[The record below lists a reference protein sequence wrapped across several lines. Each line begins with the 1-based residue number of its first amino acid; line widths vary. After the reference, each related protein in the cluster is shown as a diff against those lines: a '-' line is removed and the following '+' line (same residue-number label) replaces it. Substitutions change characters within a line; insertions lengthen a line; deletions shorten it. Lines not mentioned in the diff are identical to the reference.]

1 MRFLSLL
8 FHKDSSHQQ
17 LRELYRGSEDGGDVP
32 DVDPA
37 VREMFEADQELTGQ
51 LTQLAASVQP
61 IDAPPE
67 REALLARVREKK
79 SLPVEKGLPVF
90 KQLLNTR
97 ALLAAGAAVLLLGA
111 AATVGASGGVSEV
124 AGNVEDVLGAL
135 QITSGSSNVEVC
147 HVPEDN
153 PDNAHTISVG
163 EGALDEHLLHGDAE
177 GVCSESESV
186 GSTDSVGPSDNIEV
200 CHAPSDSADNPHT
213 ISIAESAKA
222 EHLAHGDTEGVCE
235 DESSP
240 GAQDSTGPSDKFEV
254 CHTSPDNP
262 DNQHTLS
269 VPQDAFD
276 QHVAHGDDEGACVGA
291 EQQNGR
297 PEFPGQSNE
306 DHGRPDVTTEGE
318 EEDEEDDDDD
328 DRP

>member
-1 MRFLSLL
+1 MRFLRRL

-17 LRELYRGSEDGGDVP
+17 LRELYRSSEDGDDMP

-37 VREMFEADQELTGQ
+37 VREMFEADQELTSQ
-51 LTQLAASVQP
+51 LSQLAASVQP

-97 ALLAAGAAVLLLGA
+97 TLVAAGAAVLLLGA
-111 AATVGASGGVSEV
+111 AATVGASGGVSEI
-124 AGNVEDVLGAL
+124 AGNVEDVLDAL
-135 QITSGSSNVEVC
+135 QITSGSSTVEVC
-147 HVPEDN
+147 HVPDEN
-153 PDNAHTISVG
+153 PGNAHTISVG
-163 EGALDEHLLHGDAE
+163 EGALDEHLLHGDTE

-200 CHAPSDSADNPHT
+200 CHAPSDSADNQHT
-213 ISIAESAKA
+213 ISVAQSAVD
-222 EHLAHGDTEGVCE
+222 EHLAHGDTEGGCE

-240 GAQDSTGPSDKFEV
+240 GAQDSTGPSAKFEV
-254 CHTSPDNP
+254 CHTSA

-276 QHVAHGDDEGACVGA
+276 QHLAHGDDEGACVGA

-318 EEDEEDDDDD
+318 EEEEDDDDEDDD